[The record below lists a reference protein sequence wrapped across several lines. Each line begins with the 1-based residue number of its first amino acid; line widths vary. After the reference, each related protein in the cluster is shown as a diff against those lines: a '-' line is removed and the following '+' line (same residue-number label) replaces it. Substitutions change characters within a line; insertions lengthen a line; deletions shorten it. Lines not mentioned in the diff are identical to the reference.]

1 MSIRIKIALLFTL
14 LVSILLFISFWSV
27 NKWLV
32 SETKSQ
38 FQQRL
43 KDRANELARAWNT
56 TPDKAAFVFHAGDSA
71 LASPLLDQYSGI
83 FSEDGHKLF
92 EYAENEKRLLV
103 LSGQDLKQTLEKG
116 EYYFTA
122 GNRDGY
128 LLRYESATPFLVAM
142 AARDDYR
149 RGVVSELKQILWVIG
164 ILSIFIAFLSG
175 LFFSNQLLRP
185 LKRIITDVNKIS
197 SSNLFNRISEG
208 GRSGELNKLA
218 GTFNQLLERLE
229 GSFIIQR
236 RFVSNASH
244 ELSTPLTAM
253 SSQLEVSLQQQRSLE
268 DYQRVIRSVL
278 DEVRVMQQLTTSL
291 LEIARTGS
299 EGTIELT
306 DVRVDEVLMRSVAAV
321 QKAYDGIT
329 INLHFGDFPEDENE
343 CIVPGNAELLY
354 VAFKNIIENG
364 VKYSVD
370 GVMNVNLL
378 FESKKVCIDFTNRGN
393 ALSTEEL
400 ERIFHPFFR
409 GEAVTDKPGFGLGL
423 TLTRRIVK
431 LHNGVIDVSSSAAA
445 GTTFHL
451 EFYSKRF
458 LEV

>member
-14 LVSILLFISFWSV
+14 LVSLLLFIAFWSV

-32 SETKSQ
+32 SETRSQ
-38 FQQRL
+38 FRERL
-43 KDRANELARAWNT
+43 RTRAQETAGNWQVADDAVRFLPHDSGTT
-56 TPDKAAFVFHAGDSA
+56 TPLQREFLA
-71 LASPLLDQYSGI
+71 LYSVSGK
-83 FSEDGHKLF
+83 KLGA
-92 EYAENEKRLLV
+92 YAEASGDELLV
-103 LSGQDLKQTLEKG
+103 PTAYIRDAADQG
-116 EYYFTA
+116 EYYFSI

-128 LLRYESATPFLVAM
+128 AFRYSAGASTFIGII

-149 RGVVSELKQILWVIG
+149 RTVVSELKQILWVIG
-164 ILSIFIAFLSG
+164 ILSVFIALLSG

-185 LKRIITDVNKIS
+185 LKRIITDVNQIS
-197 SSNLFNRISEG
+197 STNLFNRISVG
-208 GRSGELNKLA
+208 GKSGELNKLA
-218 GTFNQLLERLE
+218 DTFNQLLERLE

-244 ELSTPLTAM
+244 ELSTPLTSM
-253 SSQLEVSLQQQRSLE
+253 SSQLEVSLQQPRSVE
-268 DYQRVIRSVL
+268 DYQRVVRSVL

-306 DVRVDEVLMRSVAAV
+306 DVRVDEVLMRSIAAV
-321 QKAYDGIT
+321 QKAYDNT
-329 INLHFGDFPEDENE
+329 AINIHFGDFPEDENE

-364 VKYSVD
+364 VKYSGD
-370 GVMNVNLL
+370 GVMNINLL
-378 FESKKVCIDFTNRGN
+378 FASRKVIVDFMNKGDVLN
-393 ALSTEEL
+393 EE
-400 ERIFHPFFR
+400 EQEKIFHPFFR
-409 GEAVTDKPGFGLGL
+409 RETVTDKPGFGLGL
-423 TLTRRIVK
+423 TLTRRIIK
-431 LHNGVIDVSSSAAA
+431 LHNGIIRVSSEPEA
-445 GTTFHL
+445 GTIFHL